1 MHIVDAADVL
11 LLHGDG
17 QAFHRVLKLRYFAF
31 GASQPLFQY
40 ALVVGNRLHS
50 FGKSRHIAVQPIH
63 ILLEIGCFLCKFIGR
78 NIGSK
83 HDFAA
88 LQIPIRRAVLRLDN
102 TCLDNVRHQRAGS
115 DEVCND
121 LTVRRDGG
129 FVGAVVAVTGKSQAA
144 HIPPPDIHGFVNGG
158 SVQNEQLIG
167 LSVFLAGVD
176 DHIAAAL
183 TGDKPGGLA
192 DGGLEQL
199 WKASYRGFHLINR
212 GLHLG
217 DGGDHAG
224 LALTEGNALVPL
236 GEGVVH
242 GFNDHSRHTD
252 TQKRVPDGDGI
263 AEIDLLQECRILR
276 LFPERLKGHLHRRDG
291 RTQRICFDVAVG
303 FRSEGFLGHNSV
315 KLVGEIHDERFRPD
329 DLRGH
334 NGERDLRQ
342 RDHHFGVRAFRRVY
356 GIREQCGIHAA
367 VVLVLLQGG
376 EVLAV
381 FNDHAGLLPTV
392 RMELYREVVPLKL
405 AVPFGEHGAFR
416 TAEAGTDAF
425 RLRDGKRLCI
435 RVVRPAREAC
445 ISGKELREDKLRRT
459 ALRRKR
465 HHRNIGEV
473 IRDVLTVDGDD
484 AV

>member
-1 MHIVDAADVL
+1 M
-11 LLHGDG
+11 
-17 QAFHRVLKLRYFAF
+17 
-31 GASQPLFQY
+31 
-40 ALVVGNRLHS
+40 
-50 FGKSRHIAVQPIH
+50 GKA
-63 ILLEIGCFLCKFIGR
+63 
-78 NIGSK
+78 
-83 HDFAA
+83 
-88 LQIPIRRAVLRLDN
+88 
-102 TCLDNVRHQRAGS
+102 
-115 DEVCND
+115 
-121 LTVRRDGG
+121 
-129 FVGAVVAVTGKSQAA
+129 QAA
-144 HIPPPDIHGFVNGG
+144 HIPTPDIYGFINRG
-158 SVQNEQLIG
+158 SVQNEQFIG
-167 LSVFLAGVD
+167 LSVFLAGVN

-183 TGDKPGGLA
+183 AGDKPCSLA
-192 DGGLEQL
+192 DGGLEQFR
-199 WKASYRGFHLINR
+199 KASHCGLHLIDR

-224 LALTEGNALVPL
+224 LALTERNTLVSF

-242 GFNDHSRHTD
+242 GFNDHSRHAD
-252 TQKRVPDGDGI
+252 AQQRVPNGDGI
-263 AEIDLLQECRILR
+263 TEIDPRQECRILR

-416 TAEAGTDAF
+416 TAEAGADTF
-425 RLRDGKRLCI
+425 RLGNRECLCI

-445 ISGKELREDKLRRT
+445 ISGKKLREDKLRRT

-465 HHRNIGEV
+465 HHRHIGKV
-473 IRDVLTVDGDD
+473 IRDVLSVDGND